1 MRKERGRPSGHLQV
15 ITPDEQPSDTTEG
28 RGVLH
33 SVHYVHLDRKR
44 GRTFRPYP
52 YARASYLA
60 VAVITFYFAYVV
72 GRAAPHAPNLALAI
86 LGALFVWVLLSFAFA
101 ALWACVFGGRR

>member
-15 ITPDEQPSDTTEG
+15 ITPDEQPRDTTETQ
-28 RGVLH
+28 RVLH
-33 SVHYVHLDRKR
+33 IVHHPHAARNGDRP
-44 GRTFRPYP
+44 FRPYP